1 MKKIFFFFLI
11 AIPFSLFSKN
21 SIEGIIPYHITY
33 KESKETLLQLVLI
46 DSLTQDTIINS
57 IEIAFVN
64 QQDSSIKE
72 KVIVYDYEKVNQP
85 VVFAPALYTFKN
97 SGCKVS
103 NVNIKKNQ
111 LNCVTLYISK
121 GAVSFLYSMG
131 DTTRVDFEAKMMF
144 QKYDPPHAIL
154 QDCKKNGYYQSGQ
167 YFIEVNTFPVS
178 KKRLKVEAGKNN
190 LLLIDKPGKLIIHKP
205 ANIAAFKMFEN
216 KFRTWR
222 ENKEIDFNAKAN
234 YELTIQPG
242 NYKFTWIE
250 NNIEKESMIVIHADQ
265 TEELLFSK

>member
-21 SIEGIIPYHITY
+21 SIEGIIPHHITY

-57 IEIAFVN
+57 IEIACVN
-64 QQDSSIKE
+64 QQDFSIKE
-72 KVIVYDYEKVNQP
+72 NVIVYDYEKMNQP
-85 VVFAPALYTFKN
+85 ISFIPALYTFKN

-103 NVNIKKNQ
+103 NVDIKKNK
-111 LNCVTLYISK
+111 LNCVTLFISR
-121 GAVSFLYSMG
+121 GTVAFLYSLT
-131 DTTRVDFEAKMMF
+131 DTTPVDLEAKMMF
-144 QKYDPPHAIL
+144 QQYDPQHAML
-154 QDCKKNGYYQSGQ
+154 QDCKKIGNYQSGN
-167 YFIEVNTFPVS
+167 YFIEINTFPVS
-178 KKRLKVEAGKNN
+178 KKRLKVEAGQINTI
-190 LLLIDKPGKLIIHKP
+190 LIEKPGKLIINKP
-205 ANIAAFKMFEN
+205 AGISALKIFEN

-250 NNIEKESMIVIHADQ
+250 NNTEKESMILIHADQ
-265 TEELLFSK
+265 TAELLFSK

>member
-1 MKKIFFFFLI
+1 
-11 AIPFSLFSKN
+11 
-21 SIEGIIPYHITY
+21 
-33 KESKETLLQLVLI
+33 
-46 DSLTQDTIINS
+46 
-57 IEIAFVN
+57 
-64 QQDSSIKE
+64 
-72 KVIVYDYEKVNQP
+72 
-85 VVFAPALYTFKN
+85 
-97 SGCKVS
+97 
-103 NVNIKKNQ
+103 
-111 LNCVTLYISK
+111 
-121 GAVSFLYSMG
+121 
-131 DTTRVDFEAKMMF
+131 
-144 QKYDPPHAIL
+144 
-154 QDCKKNGYYQSGQ
+154 
-167 YFIEVNTFPVS
+167 
-178 KKRLKVEAGKNN
+178 VEAGKNN